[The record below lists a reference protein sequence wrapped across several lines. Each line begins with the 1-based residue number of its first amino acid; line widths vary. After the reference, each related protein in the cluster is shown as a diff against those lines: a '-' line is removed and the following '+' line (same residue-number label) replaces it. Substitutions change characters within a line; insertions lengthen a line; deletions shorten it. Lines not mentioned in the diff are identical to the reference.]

1 MKGLVYLTWRHLAYR
16 PGRALLLAACLAVA
30 LLLPTVTRV
39 LSSGFESALVERA
52 DTTPIVVG
60 AAGPPLD
67 LVLAGLYFARSE
79 LGGLSTGTW
88 RRIAAR
94 EDLLAVPLVVQ
105 FTARKSPLVATTPE
119 YFEERGLLAQV
130 GRLPF
135 VAGEVVLG
143 SEFARRH
150 ALSTGD
156 TLFSDPVDSLDLSKP
171 PALKLAVT
179 GVLRAR
185 GTADDRAAFVTLETA
200 WALHGLAHGHDDV
213 TVESVDPSLVLGADE
228 EELRLSPAFVTYFE
242 LTPQNLATFHLH
254 DDPDQLPLS
263 CVLVFPR
270 TDRAGTMLRAETN
283 TERVFGPLQ
292 AVDARAQFD
301 ELLALVLGLR
311 RLLDGIAIVL
321 FAATATLGALVLGLS
336 MELRAAEVRTLDRL
350 GSSARTVALLHTFE
364 LATIGAVAL
373 LVSGAVLG
381 ALLLFDPDL
390 TVFL

>member
-30 LLLPTVTRV
+30 VLLPTVTRV
-39 LSSGFESALVERA
+39 LSSGFEDALVERA
-52 DTTPIVVG
+52 RSTPIVVG

-79 LGGLSTGTW
+79 LDGLSTGTW
-88 RRIAAR
+88 RKIAAR
-94 EDLLAVPLVVQ
+94 EDLLAVPLVVR

-119 YFEERGLLAQV
+119 YFEERGLAARE

-143 SEFARRH
+143 AAFATQH
-150 ALSTGD
+150 ELGVGD
-156 TLFSDPVDSLDLSKP
+156 ALFSDTLDSLDLSQP

-179 GVLRAR
+179 GVLERR
-185 GTADDRAAFVTLETA
+185 GTADDRAAFVTLETG
-200 WALHGLAHGHDDV
+200 WALFGLAHGHADV
-213 TVESVDPSLVLGADE
+213 TTESVDPSLVLGADE
-228 EELRLSPAFVTYFE
+228 EELRLSPAFVTYHE
-242 LTPQNLATFHLH
+242 ITPQNLATFHLH
-254 DDPDQLPLS
+254 DDPDELPLS

-270 TDRAGTMLRAETN
+270 TERAGTMLRAETN
-283 TERVFGPLQ
+283 TARVYGALQ

-311 RLLDGIAIVL
+311 RLLDGIALVL
-321 FAATATLGALVLGLS
+321 FAATAALSALVLGLS

-364 LATIGAVAL
+364 LSTIAAVAL
-373 LVSGAVLG
+373 VASGAVLG
-381 ALLLFDPDL
+381 ALLIFDPDL